1 MGNRLIWGEQYNI
14 GVEIIDREH
23 KKLFSILNKLFD
35 FGHKEGKGH
44 FACQEA
50 IKYFKDHA
58 IQHFADEEAYMDSIN
73 YPGLDTHRRIHK
85 DFRDRMLPAQIH
97 QAAAHEKG
105 QGISYRQQYEDR

>member
-58 IQHFADEEAYMDSIN
+58 IQHFADE
-73 YPGLDTHRRIHK
+73 K
-85 DFRDRMLPAQIH
+85 WW
-97 QAAAHEKG
+97 
-105 QGISYRQQYEDR
+105 QYEAGLEKTTDKRFVFFTYHGWSNGSTFDFAVCKK